1 MLTALSRAQPIKGG
15 TVINFNIPAWPL
27 TEELTQFIF
36 TTFFKQSRP
45 DSSALVHGRLPG
57 GQVYAWLY
65 TADHDYSISLEDH
78 DKFKQASKSRGGFYS
93 IEICEFMIEEVQ
105 ADGDLVLNHWRRTRD
120 DTGEGGRVVLSRRH
134 NTWMVAQ
141 RLTGWRSRPS
151 GK

>member
-1 MLTALSRAQPIKGG
+1 M
-15 TVINFNIPAWPL
+15 INLNIPAWPL
-27 TEELTQFIF
+27 TEDLTQFIF
-36 TTFFKQSRP
+36 TTFFDQSRP
-45 DSSALVHGRLPG
+45 NSSALVKGQLPG

-65 TADHDYSISLEDH
+65 TANHEYSISLDDH

-93 IEICEFMIEEVQ
+93 IEICEFMIEEVR
-105 ADGDLVLNHWRRTRD
+105 ANGDLVVNYLRRTRD

-134 NTWMVAQ
+134 NLWAVVQ